1 MEDCFSLK
9 NNKKLINL
17 NKFFHTYSKSFTQ
30 KNNFPVINSLSINTA
45 SEINSY
51 KKKNK
56 SPLKRNL
63 SSEYRDENYLLSIIY
78 NILEKDRKK
87 EKYGKNPEKIAIT
100 LFDNQQNNKS
110 IKSCLIRSHQKI
122 KNKKSY
128 NCSNDFKRNN
138 NNKNKIISPK
148 SGNKKDEDKSKKR
161 PVNKNDLRK
170 KSNTKLKKNNNLIN
184 LNNIKKNKNTLNQLK
199 NPKNNINLMDC
210 NLNENNKKY
219 IKIEMNRS
227 REEQIKDNEEGKT

>member
-17 NKFFHTYSKSFTQ
+17 NKFYHTYSKSFTQ

-45 SEINSY
+45 SEINFY

-128 NCSNDFKRNN
+128 NCSNDFKRNK

-170 KSNTKLKKNNNLIN
+170 KSIN
-184 LNNIKKNKNTLNQLK
+184 FNKIKKNKNSLNQIK

-210 NLNENNKKY
+210 NLNENNKKF
-219 IKIEMNRS
+219 INIEMNGLF
-227 REEQIKDNEEGKT
+227 EEQIKDKEEGKTELTKIKK